1 VQAVRHPEVNVKRA
15 GGAKRATSKTK
26 RRKLMW
32 QLAIGASIAGLLALV
47 WKVTPLS
54 KLRPEQIAQWLETF
68 EKLGWAPGVFIAAY
82 VVGGLVMFPVTL
94 LGAASAIVF
103 PPLKAVSVT
112 FTGIMLS
119 AALTYAIGAKVLGDR
134 AGKRLAPIVEKV
146 KEQLTDQGVITIAA
160 LRMVPLAPFT
170 LVNIAAGCIG
180 VRFRDF
186 MLGTALGIAPGMTL
200 VVLFGR
206 QVRAFWKDP
215 SASAVLL
222 VVGVCVVWISVS
234 LTLQR
239 LVARRSA
246 RSGHRRRASA

>member
-1 VQAVRHPEVNVKRA
+1 VSRRTGNTKRTKK
-15 GGAKRATSKTK
+15 GK
-26 RRKLMW
+26 RRKLLW
-32 QLAIGASIAGLLALV
+32 QLAIGAAVAGLLALV
-47 WKVTPLS
+47 WKITPLS
-54 KLRPEQIAQWLETF
+54 QLRPEQIAQWLETF
-68 EKLGWAPGVFIAAY
+68 EKFGWAPVAFVAAY

-103 PPLKAVSVT
+103 PPLKAVSVS
-112 FTGIMLS
+112 FSGIMLS
-119 AALTYAIGAKVLGDR
+119 AALLYGIGAKLLGER
-134 AGKRLAPIVEKV
+134 GGKRLAPVVERV
-146 KEQLTDQGVITIAA
+146 KERLTDQGVITIAA

-180 VRFRDF
+180 VRFRDY

-215 SASAVLL
+215 SGTAVLL
-222 VVGVCVVWISVS
+222 VVGVCVAWIAVS

-239 LVARRSA
+239 LVARRS
-246 RSGHRRRASA
+246 GHRRRASA

>member
-1 VQAVRHPEVNVKRA
+1 VWKI
-15 GGAKRATSKTK
+15 
-26 RRKLMW
+26 
-32 QLAIGASIAGLLALV
+32 AIGAALAGLLALA
-47 WKVTPLS
+47 WKATPLS
-54 KLRPEQIAQWLETF
+54 KMRPEQIAQWLESIDKF
-68 EKLGWAPGVFIAAY
+68 GWAPGLFVAAY

-119 AALTYAIGAKVLGDR
+119 AALLYFIGAKLLGENG
-134 AGKRLAPIVEKV
+134 GKRLAPVVERV
-146 KEQLTDQGVITIAA
+146 KEHLTDQGVITIAA

-170 LVNIAAGCIG
+170 LVNIAAGSIG
-180 VRFRDF
+180 VRFRDY

-215 SASAVLL
+215 SGTAVLL
-222 VVGVCVVWISVS
+222 VVGVCVAWIAIS

-246 RSGHRRRASA
+246 RGGSRHRRASA

>member
-1 VQAVRHPEVNVKRA
+1 MRKSSPKHGKLA
-15 GGAKRATSKTK
+15 G
-26 RRKLMW
+26 KLAW
-32 QLAIGASIAGLLALV
+32 KLAIGAAVAGLLALA
-47 WKVTPLS
+47 WKVSPLG
-54 KLRPEQIAQWLETF
+54 KMRPEQLAQWLETL
-68 EKLGWAPGVFIAAY
+68 EKFGWAPGIFVAAY
-82 VVGGLVMFPVTL
+82 VVGGLVMFPVTV

-119 AALTYAIGAKVLGDR
+119 AALLYYIGAKLLGER
-134 AGKRLAPIVEKV
+134 GGKRLAPIVERV
-146 KEQLTDQGVITIAA
+146 KEHLTDQGVITIAA

-180 VRFRDF
+180 VRFRDY

-215 SASAVLL
+215 SGTAVLL
-222 VVGVCVVWISVS
+222 VVGVGVAWIAIS

-239 LVARRSA
+239 LVARRGA
-246 RSGHRRRASA
+246 RTGNRRRSAST

>member
-1 VQAVRHPEVNVKRA
+1 VKATKDTRRSK
-15 GGAKRATSKTK
+15 GAK
-26 RRKLMW
+26 RRKLWW
-32 QLAIGASIAGLLALV
+32 QAAIGAAVVGLLALV
-47 WKVTPLS
+47 WKITPLS
-54 KLRPEQIAQWLETF
+54 KLRPEQIAQWLEAF
-68 EKLGWAPGVFIAAY
+68 EKFGWAPGVFVAAY

-103 PPLKAVSVT
+103 PPLTAVSVT

-119 AALTYAIGAKVLGDR
+119 AALLYWIGAKLIGER
-134 AGKRLAPIVEKV
+134 TAKRLAPVVERV
-146 KEQLTDQGVITIAA
+146 KEKLTDQGVITIAA

-180 VRFRDF
+180 VRFRDYI
-186 MLGTALGIAPGMTL
+186 LGTALGVAPGMTL

-215 SASAVLL
+215 SGTAILL
-222 VVGVCVVWISVS
+222 VIGVCVVWIAVT

-239 LVARRSA
+239 LVARLSSRGANRRS
-246 RSGHRRRASA
+246 RAST